1 MNLTGSPSLL
11 ATFSPALRATTVGFV
26 VVALV
31 FCFLHLS
38 RPDAQMWDESD
49 NAIVIFDTLESE
61 NRWVLVRDG
70 EPYFDKPPL
79 WYYLTEVAVDLLGA
93 NELALRVVSA
103 VAGFALLLLVF
114 TTAARLFSPIAGLAA
129 GLFMLAVSQLYEVRP
144 GGVFATHHVR
154 SADSDVLMI
163 ALAFAA
169 FACFA
174 RASTGSRR
182 GLLAGAAFTSLAVLA
197 KGPLG
202 LIPAIAFV
210 AYVALTP
217 ARGRVRLR
225 DAALAAGVFGVIF
238 IPWHLGMYLAY
249 GETFLDLYPRYVLYR
264 ATDGLAGHTPEPW
277 YYLRV
282 LTNRRIFF
290 GIELVL
296 VALVAVATDRARLAR
311 YSHAATLLAFGLTL
325 GILMGVKTKIA
336 WYVLPLYPYAALLVA
351 GLVDRLQRVGAGS
364 SRQVVAKA
372 GRGAVV
378 AIFAV
383 MALAA
388 SYNFYRIVRLERGPV
403 QVFFER
409 ASRICDDGMIYA
421 DEREDPVIRYRLR
434 RYGIERGD
442 PTEAPCF
449 VVRADT
455 PPNAEMATSRVMLD
469 EGGFVLWRRSP

>member
-11 ATFSPALRATTVGFV
+11 ATFSPALRATAVGFV

-311 YSHAATLLAFGLTL
+311 YSHAATLLASRRFKGRQALHDRVDNGVGVSGPRCVLGDAPLQQGPDGLPRHPKGKSVSGHIGSDGLGLLRGLCVPEGRRTL
-325 GILMGVKTKIA
+325 DGVEH
-336 WYVLPLYPYAALLVA
+336 V
-351 GLVDRLQRVGAGS
+351 
-364 SRQVVAKA
+364 
-372 GRGAVV
+372 
-378 AIFAV
+378 
-383 MALAA
+383 
-388 SYNFYRIVRLERGPV
+388 
-403 QVFFER
+403 
-409 ASRICDDGMIYA
+409 
-421 DEREDPVIRYRLR
+421 EDPCL
-434 RYGIERGD
+434 
-442 PTEAPCF
+442 
-449 VVRADT
+449 
-455 PPNAEMATSRVMLD
+455 
-469 EGGFVLWRRSP
+469 SPLQLHPA